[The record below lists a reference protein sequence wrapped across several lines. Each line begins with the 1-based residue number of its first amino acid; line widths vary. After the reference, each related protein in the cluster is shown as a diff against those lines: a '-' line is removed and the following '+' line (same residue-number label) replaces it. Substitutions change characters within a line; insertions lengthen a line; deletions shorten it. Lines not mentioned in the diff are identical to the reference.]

1 MEYIAFDYTTCK
13 RIVNALPGAMVQY
26 LNGDLAPAAVRQD
39 GIGGIDYRF
48 STKGHTGTLVPVYL
62 YGAGADAIRGVMD
75 NTELARRIMEL
86 LGLE

>member
-48 STKGHTGTLVPVYL
+48 SAYSGNPG
-62 YGAGADAIRGVMD
+62 
-75 NTELARRIMEL
+75 
-86 LGLE
+86 